1 MSNGK
6 GDTPRPL
13 SVDTQT
19 YHDNW
24 DRIFGNT
31 RSICEYSGL
40 PNTDTYEY
48 KKVSTPDPE
57 YEAELQSGMFFENYP
72 GLSGVWETDKLRWT
86 LIKLSPKISE

>member
-1 MSNGK
+1 MNGK

-24 DRIFGNT
+24 DRIFGNNQST
-31 RSICEYSGL
+31 CEYSGL
-40 PNTDTYEY
+40 ANTATYEY

-57 YEAELQSGMFFENYP
+57 YVKELQSGMFCEWYP
-72 GLSGVWETDKLRWT
+72 DLSGTWETDKLRWT
-86 LIKLSPKISE
+86 LIKLSPKIEE